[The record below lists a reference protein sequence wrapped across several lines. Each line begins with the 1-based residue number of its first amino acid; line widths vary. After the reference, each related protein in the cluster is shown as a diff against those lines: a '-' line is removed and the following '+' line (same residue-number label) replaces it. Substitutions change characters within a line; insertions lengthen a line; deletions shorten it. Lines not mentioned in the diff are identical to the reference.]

1 MEHPRDEV
9 FFFEDLTRWAPDLPV
24 VKLGEIYNPYKWPK
38 NTWVTG
44 VGKNPTYRD
53 YNSIYND
60 RLGGPPCR
68 SVGSKGLG
76 KQMKT
81 AHTHHGSMGLV
92 ALY

>member
-1 MEHPRDEV
+1 MMY
-9 FFFEDLTRWAPDLPV
+9 FFQDLTRWAPDPV

-38 NTWVTG
+38 LH
-44 VGKNPTYRD
+44 VGNWGSYSQAYRD